1 MLSTAAQALRRTT
14 TSDAHPLVRV
24 AASLTYADVMAG
36 RPPESFNWRAEPSVA
51 DHLPRPAAA
60 PQRGTPHSH
69 LAHPRHF
76 LGNQV
81 TAP

>member
-1 MLSTAAQALRRTT
+1 VLSTAAQALRRTT

-36 RPPESFNWRAEPSVA
+36 RPPESFNWLAEPSVA

-60 PQRGTPHSH
+60 R
-69 LAHPRHF
+69 HPSA
-76 LGNQV
+76 
-81 TAP
+81 T